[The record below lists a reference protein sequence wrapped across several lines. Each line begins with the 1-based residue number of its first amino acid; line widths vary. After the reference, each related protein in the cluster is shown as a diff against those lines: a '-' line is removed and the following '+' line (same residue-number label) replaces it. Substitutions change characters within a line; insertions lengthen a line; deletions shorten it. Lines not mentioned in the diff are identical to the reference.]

1 MEISEK
7 EILEQ
12 LKAEKEKRF
21 NDKLTQFKDLAK
33 ELDLS
38 EEEAETY
45 PHKTVEDLEASI
57 TGLKILKG
65 RINQMKDL
73 TGNPDYKGDPK
84 KPFFGLR
91 QGTKKPSE
99 PKPKEIKFNSFQLF
113 DKMRAASTENE
124 LFDSDCMVIRLY
136 TNPFDEIGRKI

>member
-1 MEISEK
+1 MEISEE

-12 LKAEKEKRF
+12 LKAEKAKRL
-21 NDKLTQFKDLAK
+21 NDKIAQFKELAK
-33 ELDLS
+33 ELELS
-38 EEEAETY
+38 DEEAKEY

-73 TGNPDYKGDPK
+73 TGNPNYKGDPD

-91 QGTKKPSE
+91 PGTKKPSE
-99 PKPKEIKFNSFQLF
+99 PKPEGVKFNAFQLF
-113 DKMRAASTENE
+113 DKMRAASTEDE
-124 LFDSDCMVIRLY
+124 KFDSDCQIIRIY
-136 TNPFDEIGRKI
+136 TNPFDNIGRKI